1 MISPID
7 TILVKRTYSVSI
19 AKRVDVQESKRLLA
33 VPQLHGWD
41 LSCIVVSHWTLQV
54 RCTALPLMILQKI
67 QFAAILR
74 GAMYV
79 GGLGSGCYSDLDGI
93 TVRNGLH
100 RALELDVHRG
110 QGSACHAQ

>member
-67 QFAAILR
+67 HEAAILSYAVVNNQR
-74 GAMYV
+74 VVVVDSA
-79 GGLGSGCYSDLDGI
+79 
-93 TVRNGLH
+93 
-100 RALELDVHRG
+100 G
-110 QGSACHAQ
+110 QVIKTIR